1 MIKKIAGEIWKPLQ
15 FKGYKSMRNHYALS
29 SKGRAASYKDDIYA
43 DGKLL
48 EGSLTSGY
56 RTLNLHLGDGSKTLY
71 IHREVA
77 RLFNQKKSPSE
88 KLVIHINHDK
98 SDNRS
103 KNLKWANQKEAMVHQ
118 QKSPARK
125 AYKESQRNKSKG
137 LKLNASKVK
146 TIKSTLAKPKRRIT
160 NKQLAEKYGVS
171 EMTIY
176 RIQSGESWGH
186 V

>member
-15 FKGYKSMRNHYALS
+15 FKGYQSMRNHYALS
-29 SKGRAASYKDDIYA
+29 SKGRAASYKEDIFT

-56 RTLNLHLGDGSKTLY
+56 RTLNLHLGDSSKTMY
-71 IHREVA
+71 IHREIA
-77 RLFNQKKSPSE
+77 RLFNKKKSALD
-88 KLVIHINHDK
+88 KFAIHINHDK
-98 SDNRS
+98 RDNRS
-103 KNLKWANQKEAMVHQ
+103 KNLKWVNQKEAMVHQ

-125 AYKESQRNKSKG
+125 AYKELQRNKSKG
-137 LKLNASKVK
+137 LKLNATKVRS
-146 TIKSTLAKPKRRIT
+146 IKSTLGNPRRRIT
-160 NKQLAEKYGVS
+160 NKQLADKYGVS